1 MTHIVLF
8 SYHFIFSLG
17 ADITD
22 YFNYGFTEDTW
33 QAYCSR
39 QRRMRV
45 NESGAGLP
53 AGPGGSS
60 HHYNRTTQLNSSGIS
75 NGKLSASTNSSAPSS
90 IPTLGSSAPPIR
102 LTGTGVPGL
111 TINTSESID
120 HETEKKQEPAPISVM
135 TSDKRIYSKKVL
147 EGIDPANPSAPTTD
161 FSLPPP
167 GKTILC
173 LMIRK
178 VLCSF
183 YLPSS
188 IFIKMLL
195 PFLLRY
201 STTRNSSAYECA
213 TSRTTFNECSSSRNG
228 CSSTQCSA
236 FGRF

>member
-1 MTHIVLF
+1 MVERPHQNSFTVLL
-8 SYHFIFSLG
+8 IG

-60 HHYNRTTQLNSSGIS
+60 HHYNRTTQLNSSGIT
-75 NGKLSASTNSSAPSS
+75 NGKLSSNSSVPSS
-90 IPTLGSSAPPIR
+90 IPTLGSAAPIVR

-111 TINTSESID
+111 NINTSDSTDLEAD
-120 HETEKKQEPAPISVM
+120 KKQEPAPISVM

-147 EGIDPANPSAPTTD
+147 DGIDPANPSAPTAD

-167 GKTILC
+167 GKLKFCGI
-173 LMIRK
+173 
-178 VLCSF
+178 
-183 YLPSS
+183 
-188 IFIKMLL
+188 
-195 PFLLRY
+195 
-201 STTRNSSAYECA
+201 
-213 TSRTTFNECSSSRNG
+213 TFVINLKK
-228 CSSTQCSA
+228 
-236 FGRF
+236 

>member
-1 MTHIVLF
+1 MLDPYCTF
-8 SYHFIFSLG
+8 CSYHFIFSLG

-111 TINTSESID
+111 TINTSESTD

-173 LMIRK
+173 IMIRK
-178 VLCSF
+178 VLCSLNNICHRA
-183 YLPSS
+183 YL
-188 IFIKMLL
+188 
-195 PFLLRY
+195 
-201 STTRNSSAYECA
+201 
-213 TSRTTFNECSSSRNG
+213 
-228 CSSTQCSA
+228 
-236 FGRF
+236 

>member
-1 MTHIVLF
+1 MIIL
-8 SYHFIFSLG
+8 LG

-75 NGKLSASTNSSAPSS
+75 NGKMSANSHSSVPST

-111 TINTSESID
+111 TLSTSESTD
-120 HETEKKQEPAPISVM
+120 LETEKKQEPAPISVM

-147 EGIDPANPSAPTTD
+147 EGIDPTNNGAPAD

-167 GKTILC
+167 GKLA
-173 LMIRK
+173 
-178 VLCSF
+178 
-183 YLPSS
+183 S
-188 IFIKMLL
+188 I
-195 PFLLRY
+195 
-201 STTRNSSAYECA
+201 
-213 TSRTTFNECSSSRNG
+213 
-228 CSSTQCSA
+228 
-236 FGRF
+236 